1 MTATARLA
9 LPLIEAG
16 QAQKHVTHN
25 EALAALD
32 RLVQAL
38 VIDRDLAA
46 PPASPAEGAG
56 YIVAA
61 SPTGAWT
68 GQAGRIATWVSG
80 GWTFTV
86 PAAGLRVWL
95 ADEAR
100 LMVWTGSAWVDPV
113 SGAIGAI
120 SALQNLTRLGIGTTA
135 DATNPLAAKLNT
147 MLFAALATGEGG
159 TGDLRQ
165 TASKEAAGNTLSLLF
180 QTAYSGR
187 AELGLVGSDDF
198 SLKVSADGASW
209 TEALKLVAASG
220 DTVARVVRPDADNA
234 RTLGTASARW
244 SQIYAA
250 SATINTSDRR
260 EKIDIAAADLGLD
273 FVRRLRPVSYRW
285 RVAEQVADP
294 ADPAAPPVP
303 REGRRRHFG
312 LIAQEVAAAL
322 DGRDAALW
330 VRDAETGLEGLRY
343 AEFVPVLVKA
353 VQDLAGR
360 LDRLEQGARP
370 AQPAQ
375 PAL

>member
-1 MTATARLA
+1 MTATARLG

-32 RLVQAL
+32 RVVQAL
-38 VIDRDLAA
+38 VVDRDLAT

-68 GQAGRIATWVSG
+68 GQAGRIATWVDG

-86 PAAGLRVWL
+86 PALGHRVWL

-100 LMVWTGSAWVDPV
+100 LLVWTGSAWVDPV

-187 AELGLVGSDDF
+187 AEFGLVGSDDF

-234 RTLGTASARW
+234 RTLGTAGARW

-250 SATINTSDRR
+250 TATINTSDRR
-260 EKIDIAAADLGLD
+260 EKIDIAEADLGLD

-353 VQDLAGR
+353 VQDLADR
-360 LDRLEQGARP
+360 LDRLEQRTRLDQAAR
-370 AQPAQ
+370 
-375 PAL
+375 

>member
-38 VIDRDLAA
+38 VVDRDLAA

-165 TASKEAAGNTLSLLF
+165 TASKQAAGNTLSLLF

-273 FVRRLRPVSYRW
+273 FVCRLRPVSYRW
-285 RVAEQVADP
+285 RVAEHIADP

-360 LDRLEQGARP
+360 LDRLEQSARLD
-370 AQPAQ
+370 QPAQ

>member
-38 VIDRDLAA
+38 VLDRDLAA

-68 GQAGRIATWVSG
+68 GQAGRIATWVDG

-260 EKIDIAAADLGLD
+260 EKVDIAEADLGLD

-360 LDRLEQGARP
+360 LDRLEQGARLD
-370 AQPAQ
+370 QPAQ

>member
-38 VIDRDLAA
+38 VVDRDLAA

-370 AQPAQ
+370 DQPAQ

>member
-1 MTATARLA
+1 MTATARLG

-68 GQAGRIATWVSG
+68 GQAGRIATWVDG

-100 LMVWTGSAWVDPV
+100 LLVWTGSAWVDPV
-113 SGAIGAI
+113 AGAIGAI

-135 DATNPLAAKLNT
+135 DATNPIAAKLNT

-187 AELGLVGSDDF
+187 AELGLVGSDDLT
-198 SLKVSADGASW
+198 LKVSADGASW
-209 TEALKLVAASG
+209 IEALKLVAASG

-353 VQDLAGR
+353 VQDLADR
-360 LDRLEQGARP
+360 FDRLAR
-370 AQPAQ
+370 
-375 PAL
+375 

>member
-113 SGAIGAI
+113 AGAIGAI

-360 LDRLEQGARP
+360 LDRLEQGAPLDRVDQ
-370 AQPAQ
+370 AAR
-375 PAL
+375 

>member
-38 VIDRDLAA
+38 VVDRDLAA

-68 GQAGRIATWVSG
+68 GQAGRIATWVDG

-260 EKIDIAAADLGLD
+260 EKVDIAEADLGLD

-360 LDRLEQGARP
+360 LDRLEQGARLD
-370 AQPAQ
+370 QPAQ

>member
-38 VIDRDLAA
+38 VVDRDLAA

-165 TASKEAAGNTLSLLF
+165 TASKQAAGNTLSLLF

-260 EKIDIAAADLGLD
+260 EKIDIAEADLGLD

-312 LIAQEVAAAL
+312 LLAQEVAAAL
-322 DGRDAALW
+322 DG
-330 VRDAETGLEGLRY
+330 
-343 AEFVPVLVKA
+343 
-353 VQDLAGR
+353 
-360 LDRLEQGARP
+360 
-370 AQPAQ
+370 
-375 PAL
+375 